1 MTTLFTT
8 TEEET
13 RIGSCD
19 IKLTIL
25 GEPLAQQRHRSTLR
39 LKAGVIGIEISWL
52 NWQIIPTVIW
62 EKIRKKTKLY
72 AKDDF
77 FIMNYDPSAKDKAT
91 IRRLVEAEAPA
102 IPFEGPLR
110 VDLLFY
116 FTYLKGHYRTGKYR
130 GQLKANAPIWKDTG
144 KDIDNCDKIYLDVM
158 TGTFFKNDSQVCFG
172 MRLKRYSERP
182 RTEIYI
188 TRL

>member
-91 IRRLVEAEAPA
+91 IRRLVEAEAPDE
-102 IPFEGPLR
+102 PFEGPLR

-116 FTYLKGHYRTGKYR
+116 FPYLKGHYRTGRYA
-130 GQLKANAPIWKDTG
+130 GQLKPDTPIWKDTG